1 MNKKEKTNLMKNI
14 AVECILKYIGSTN
27 SKKTRKDILDNATK
41 IFNEKCKQSKIAI
54 VKKTESRSYIGMA
67 LNDLLID
74 KTLFN
79 KNGVISKIEEDKII
93 VDKYRFKIH
102 KRQFIKNEKRGNTK
116 EKILI
121 IKFIKI
127 NIGEEK
133 EK

>member
-93 VDKYRFKIH
+93 VDKAKCRTILLDLLKKKEYKKERSCA
-102 KRQFIKNEKRGNTK
+102 RLRGRGTASRGYF
-116 EKILI
+116 L
-121 IKFIKI
+121 
-127 NIGEEK
+127 
-133 EK
+133 

>member
-14 AVECILKYIGSTN
+14 EVECILKYIGSTN
-27 SKKTRKDILDNATK
+27 SKKTRKDILDNAKK

-79 KNGVISKIEEDKII
+79 KNGVISKIEEDSLKLRLLYDLRTILENSSSSEE
-93 VDKYRFKIH
+93 FKRIRNN
-102 KRQFIKNEKRGNTK
+102 K
-116 EKILI
+116 
-121 IKFIKI
+121 
-127 NIGEEK
+127 
-133 EK
+133 